1 MGEKTPFKEFHLL
14 GVEQEKAFL
23 KLFLIGEILFFS
35 FFLILMILSEE
46 IFKLGILVLRENWNL
61 VLINFL
67 LIFLISISLLRNFK
81 IWLIKYLLLIFI
93 LIIIAKWFYLGDPQ
107 YTKPLLAAF
116 PALLIILT
124 NFFYEIRILLF
135 TTISIAFFW
144 GLLLFYYSKIGAL
157 PSVYELYLICTF
169 LFMMIGI
176 SFPLTLRTKRI
187 FNELLKTKS
196 ELEESKTVLEIKV
209 KARTNELEELTK
221 KLEEQVRERTKELEE
236 RVEELEKFQKL
247 TVGRELKMIELKK
260 ENEKLKEEIENL
272 KKEHGLES
280 KK

>member
-1 MGEKTPFKEFHLL
+1 MGKKTSFEEFNLL

-35 FFLILMILSEE
+35 FFSILMTLSEE
-46 IFKLGILVLRENWNL
+46 IFKLGILALRENWSL
-61 VLINFL
+61 VLMNFL

-81 IWLIKYLLLIFI
+81 IWLIKYLLLIFV

-135 TTISIAFFW
+135 TILSIVFFW
-144 GLLLFYYSKIGAL
+144 GLFLFYYSKIGAL
-157 PSVYELYLICTF
+157 PSVYELYLICIF

-176 SFPLTLRTKRI
+176 SFPLILRTKTI
-187 FNELLKTKS
+187 FNELSKTKS
-196 ELEESKTVLEIKV
+196 ELEESKTVLEIRV
-209 KARTNELEELTK
+209 AARTRELRELTEGLDLRVK
-221 KLEEQVRERTKELEE
+221 ERTKELQEKI
-236 RVEELEKFQKL
+236 EELERFQKL
-247 TVGRELKMIELKK
+247 AVGRELKMTELKK
-260 ENEKLKEEIENL
+260 EIKKLQKKLEEYDRKE
-272 KKEHGLES
+272 
-280 KK
+280 

>member
-1 MGEKTPFKEFHLL
+1 MGKKTSFEEFNLL

-35 FFLILMILSEE
+35 FFSILMTLSEE
-46 IFKLGILVLRENWNL
+46 IFKLGILALRENWSL
-61 VLINFL
+61 VLMNFL

-81 IWLIKYLLLIFI
+81 IWLIKYLLLIFV

-135 TTISIAFFW
+135 TILSIVFFW

-157 PSVYELYLICTF
+157 PSVYELYLICIF

-176 SFPLTLRTKRI
+176 SFPLILRTKTI
-187 FNELLKTKS
+187 FNELSKTKS
-196 ELEESKTVLEIKV
+196 ELEESKTVLEIRV
-209 KARTNELEELTK
+209 AARTRELRELTEGLDLRVK
-221 KLEEQVRERTKELEE
+221 ERTKELQEKI
-236 RVEELEKFQKL
+236 EELERFQKL
-247 TVGRELKMIELKK
+247 AVGRELKMTELKK
-260 ENEKLKEEIENL
+260 EIKKLQKKLEEYDRKE
-272 KKEHGLES
+272 
-280 KK
+280 